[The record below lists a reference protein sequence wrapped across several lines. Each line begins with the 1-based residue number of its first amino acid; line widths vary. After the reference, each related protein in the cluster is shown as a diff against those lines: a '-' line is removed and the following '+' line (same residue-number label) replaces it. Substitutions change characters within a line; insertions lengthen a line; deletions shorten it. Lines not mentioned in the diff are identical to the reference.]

1 MGEMAMHRNT
11 LALLAG
17 AAVLAMAWTGPAH
30 SAPTFFY
37 VRADAGGSFP
47 TGNDLDGFDTSPVFG
62 AGIGFSPLPFLRT
75 DVTLTYRS
83 EYSGSATD
91 TTTLPGT
98 TLTEK
103 SKIKS
108 LVGMANAY
116 YDFPIPGP
124 VTPYVGG
131 GVGVARNELGTTT
144 ISAGGTQLA
153 AVGGSTKTQF
163 AWQVGGGLA
172 FNVLPTIALDIAY
185 HYLDA
190 GKFETASIGG
200 STASGRLKA
209 HEVTAGLRVG
219 F

>member
-1 MGEMAMHRNT
+1 MRRIALTVLGGTAM
-11 LALLAG
+11 LVAWAG
-17 AAVLAMAWTGPAH
+17 AAH

-47 TGNDLDGFDTSPVFG
+47 TGSDLDGFDPSPVFG

-75 DVTLTYRS
+75 DLTLTYRS

-98 TLTEK
+98 TLTAK
-103 SKIKS
+103 SNIKS
-108 LVGMANAY
+108 LVGMVNAY
-116 YDFPIPGP
+116 YDFPSFGS

-131 GVGVARNELGTTT
+131 GIGMARNELGTTT
-144 ISAGGTQLA
+144 ISAGGTQIA
-153 AVGGSTKTQF
+153 AIGGSTKTEF
-163 AWQVGGGLA
+163 AWQAGGGVA
-172 FNVLPTIALDIAY
+172 FSVLPTIAIDIAY

-190 GKFETASIGG
+190 GKFETAAIAG

-209 HEVTAGLRVG
+209 HEITAGLRVG